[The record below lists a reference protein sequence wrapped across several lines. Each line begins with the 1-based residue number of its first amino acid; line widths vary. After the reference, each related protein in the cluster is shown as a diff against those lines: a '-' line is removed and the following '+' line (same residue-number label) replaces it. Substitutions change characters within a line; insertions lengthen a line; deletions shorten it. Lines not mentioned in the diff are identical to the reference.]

1 MSKSDRKEIKES
13 LVTPS
18 DHKVEP
24 NPYPSIEMSQQDVN
38 LSVSVVEDI
47 NSHVEYS
54 QELKQENYDN
64 VDKIIFGNPSEAY
77 GVLPNQ
83 IKENM
88 NVIIVNSYQN
98 FKTEP
103 TLTQCQSCKKLA
115 ITTTKKKVNF
125 PNLFCCLGLSC
136 TVSPLAYIFF
146 QYFRNKDINFQD
158 ADHFCSQCEK
168 LIFKY
173 NAC

>member
-1 MSKSDRKEIKES
+1 MSKADRKEIKES

-18 DHKVEP
+18 ERKVDN
-24 NPYPSIEMSQQDVN
+24 NPYPSIEMSQQEEK
-38 LSVSVVEDI
+38 LSVSIVEDI
-47 NSHVEYS
+47 NSHVDYS
-54 QELKQENYDN
+54 QELKAENCEN
-64 VDKIIFGNPSEAY
+64 VDKIIFDNPCEAY
-77 GVLPNQ
+77 AALPNQ
-83 IKENM
+83 TKENM
-88 NVIIVNSYQN
+88 SVVIVNSYQS

-115 ITTTKKKVNF
+115 VTTTKKKVNF
-125 PNLFCCLGLSC
+125 PNLLCCVGLSC
-136 TVSPLAYIFF
+136 TISPLAYIFF

-158 ADHFCSQCEK
+158 ADHYCSQCEK